1 VPLPAL
7 LLVRLVRCNG
17 IAGATKGTHSDCKAT
32 THLSRESCKKES
44 NCNRSVTKLPSYC
57 ISDLAVR
64 PIRVQSA
71 ERNDHHAFCSIQCH
85 GFSLNSDRLAEECC
99 QSLGPHLNSPLMHNS
114 SVKQNLSCD
123 RPTEAYNQPSGIPT
137 FKAYK
142 IAAGHGLCCGTERW
156 YGYDTCS

>member
-1 VPLPAL
+1 MPLPAL

-32 THLSRESCKKES
+32 THLNRESRKS

-85 GFSLNSDRLAEECC
+85 GFSLNWDRLAEECC
-99 QSLGPHLNSPLMHNS
+99 QSLGPHLDSPLMHNN
-114 SVKQNLSCD
+114 SVKYNLSCD
-123 RPTEAYNQPSGIPT
+123 RPTESIQSTIRDPT
-137 FKAYK
+137 L
-142 IAAGHGLCCGTERW
+142 AAGHGLCCGTERW
-156 YGYDTCS
+156 YGYDNCS